1 MTKPS
6 DLFLDIQDLFG
17 ILLPGAILAFLVAAF
32 FPAEIREVV
41 PPIAPGAETWVAF
54 FVGAYVLGHFLLA
67 VGYLLEFQFEAHVK
81 QGFRWFGKLDETRAR
96 AQELFAEQLG
106 DRNVPHVGL
115 VRFARNRMRVQHP
128 TIARAQARFE
138 AHAFLFRSLTI
149 AFALVAVLCV
159 FDLALKRSVAF
170 LALSVLSLYLFLD
183 LRAQTVM
190 GLCQYV
196 ILCACGQLPPESAA
210 TS

>member
-17 ILLPGAILAFLVAAF
+17 ILLPGGMLAFLVSTF

-41 PPIAPGAETWVAF
+41 PPIPAGAQSWIAF
-54 FVGAYVLGHFLLA
+54 FVGSYVLGHFLLA
-67 VGYLLEFQFEAHVK
+67 VGYLLEFQFESHVRK
-81 QGFRWFGKLDETRAR
+81 GFRWFGTLEHTRAR
-96 AQELFAEQLG
+96 AQELLAEELG
-106 DRNVPHVGL
+106 EPNVGHVGL

-128 TIARAQARFE
+128 AIARAQARFE
-138 AHAFLFRSLTI
+138 AQAFLFRSLTV
-149 AFALVAVLCV
+149 AFGLVALLCL
-159 FDLALKRSVAF
+159 FDLELRRSVAF
-170 LALSVLSLYLFLD
+170 FGLAVLSLYLFLD

-196 ILCACGQLPPESAA
+196 IMCASSKLPPETPAA
-210 TS
+210 S